1 MTTEATAGRRHG
13 TRKRTTRLCGRGK
26 QTGRRAAV
34 TSHHHSALTAAE
46 ARARRPRHRRNRHLQ
61 LAAAAAHAYT
71 AEWRVCVC
79 VCVDVMEE
87 KNYF

>member
-1 MTTEATAGRRHG
+1 MA
-13 TRKRTTRLCGRGK
+13 RGNGQHSCAAAVNK
-26 QTGRRAAV
+26 LAVGPPAV

-61 LAAAAAHAYT
+61 LAAHAYT
-71 AEWRVCVC
+71 AARR